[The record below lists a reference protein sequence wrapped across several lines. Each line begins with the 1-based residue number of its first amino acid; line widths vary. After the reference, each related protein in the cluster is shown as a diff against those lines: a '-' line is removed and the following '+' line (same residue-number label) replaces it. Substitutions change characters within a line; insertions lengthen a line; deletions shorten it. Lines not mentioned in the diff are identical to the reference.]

1 MIVTAIEEFGKARR
15 KIYLD
20 GQLAF
25 VLYKG
30 ELSACHVRESEE
42 LAEEDYNRIMEDILW
57 KRIRERCLYLLKSMD
72 RTEYQVRTKL
82 RQGFYPEELIDRAVG
97 WLEKLHYLDD
107 VRYTEN
113 YLRSH
118 GTKKSRLQ
126 LQQDLT
132 RRGVD
137 TTTIKDG
144 LAQMDDVDEEALIR
158 RWIEK
163 KKVDPENCSPKERQ
177 RLYGFLLRKGFS
189 HAQIGKVMRGLK
201 EDC

>member
-1 MIVTAIEEFGKARR
+1 
-15 KIYLD
+15 
-20 GQLAF
+20 
-25 VLYKG
+25 
-30 ELSACHVRESEE
+30 
-42 LAEEDYNRIMEDILW
+42 
-57 KRIRERCLYLLKSMD
+57 
-72 RTEYQVRTKL
+72 
-82 RQGFYPEELIDRAVG
+82 EELIDRAVG